1 MTGNI
6 QVDIKKRYSGQKEA
20 PDFNLDVNFTAS
32 NELVVLFGRSGSGK
46 TTTLRCIA
54 GLGKPDEGF
63 IEVNGKVYFDSGSK
77 KNLSPQ
83 DRRPGYVFQNYALFP
98 HMSVAKNITY
108 GLKGKSDAAKE
119 QRLHE
124 MLGLMHITGLQN
136 EYPSRLSG
144 GQKQRVALARALA
157 PNPDILLLDEPFS
170 ALDMVVRMRLRE
182 RIHSIQEKL
191 DIPVL
196 FITHNPVEAFTLA
209 DKVVVL
215 HEGSVHQEGRPE
227 DVFYNPCN
235 RHVAEL
241 VGVSNIFDADFAGKS
256 EYGFV
261 LNTDSISITTTTN
274 VDADSSYSWGVRPEN
289 VHLHPAREDISGC
302 NVFSTTVHSVVNRG
316 ASRVVAVDIPG
327 GGSVLLS
334 EMDNRNFGKLD
345 IGPGS
350 ECLVEIDPRDVL
362 VFALEEPAG

>member
-6 QVDIKKRYSGQKEA
+6 QVDIKKRYSGQKQA

-54 GLGKPDEGF
+54 GLGKPDRGF
-63 IEVNGKVYFDSGSK
+63 IDVNGKVYFDSGSK

-124 MLGLMHITGLQN
+124 MLELLHITGLQDQ
-136 EYPSRLSG
+136 YPSRLSG

-182 RIHSIQEKL
+182 RIHSIQETL

-215 HEGSVHQEGRPE
+215 HEGSVQQEGRPE

-235 RHVAEL
+235 RHVAEI

-256 EYGFV
+256 ENGFV
-261 LNTDSISITTTTN
+261 LDTDSISITTTTN
-274 VDADSSYSWGVRPEN
+274 VDAAGSYSWGVRPEN
-289 VHLHPAREDISGC
+289 VHLHPAREDICGC
-302 NVFSTTVHSVVNRG
+302 NVFSTNVRSVVNRG
-316 ASRVVAVDIPG
+316 ASRVVAVDIPDG
-327 GGSVLLS
+327 RSVLLS
-334 EMDNRNFGKLD
+334 EMDNRTFGKLD

-362 VFALEEPAG
+362 VFVREEPAD

>member
-6 QVDIKKRYSGQKEA
+6 QVDIEKRYSGQEDA

-54 GLGKPDEGF
+54 GLGKPDMGF
-63 IEVNGKVYFDSGSK
+63 IEVNGKVYFDSELK

-98 HMSVAKNITY
+98 HMNVAKNITY
-108 GLKGKSDAAKE
+108 GLKGRSDAAKE
-119 QRLHE
+119 QRLYE
-124 MLGLMHITGLQN
+124 MLELLHITGLQDQ
-136 EYPSRLSG
+136 YPSQLSG

-215 HEGSVHQEGRPE
+215 HEGSVQQEGRPE

-235 RHVAEL
+235 PGVCGRRMCIFILPGRILVAAMFFPRLCAVLSTGEQAGL
-241 VGVSNIFDADFAGKS
+241 WLWIFRVGDQCCCRKW
-256 EYGFV
+256 
-261 LNTDSISITTTTN
+261 ITVPSGN
-274 VDADSSYSWGVRPEN
+274 WIWGRVRN
-289 VHLHPAREDISGC
+289 AWWKL
-302 NVFSTTVHSVVNRG
+302 
-316 ASRVVAVDIPG
+316 IPG
-327 GGSVLLS
+327 MYLFLPVRIL
-334 EMDNRNFGKLD
+334 
-345 IGPGS
+345 P
-350 ECLVEIDPRDVL
+350 VEYNW
-362 VFALEEPAG
+362 